1 MAYIGGELE
10 EGNEV
15 ARRGRRNELDDE
27 EREKRREE
35 RKKGARQMKREKE
48 RTRGRK
54 REGAR
59 GNLALSRRLL
69 SVWPALPA
77 LRAPDGTLLKFIDN
91 HKFRK

>member
-1 MAYIGGELE
+1 ME
-10 EGNEV
+10 
-15 ARRGRRNELDDE
+15 RRGKKETRWTKRKKES
-27 EREKRREE
+27 ERERERE
-35 RKKGARQMKREKE
+35 RGARKRKKE
-48 RTRGRK
+48 
-54 REGAR
+54 R

>member
-1 MAYIGGELE
+1 
-10 EGNEV
+10 
-15 ARRGRRNELDDE
+15 
-27 EREKRREE
+27 
-35 RKKGARQMKREKE
+35 MKEKE
-48 RTRGRK
+48 RRGEERRGEGV
-54 REGAR
+54 REGQ

>member
-1 MAYIGGELE
+1 MKKGTRWREGRKLDEKAGRTKTERNEEE
-10 EGNEV
+10 EGSET
-15 ARRGRRNELDDE
+15 ELG
-27 EREKRREE
+27 EKE
-35 RKKGARQMKREKE
+35 RKKGGERE
-48 RTRGRK
+48 RG
-54 REGAR
+54 G

>member
-1 MAYIGGELE
+1 MAGGGQREENWMRKQEGRKPRETKKKEGSETEL
-10 EGNEV
+10 G
-15 ARRGRRNELDDE
+15 
-27 EREKRREE
+27 EKE
-35 RKKGARQMKREKE
+35 RKKGGERE
-48 RTRGRK
+48 RG
-54 REGAR
+54 

>member
-1 MAYIGGELE
+1 MKKGTGGSGRKIE
-10 EGNEV
+10 ERNVDEKERKKE
-15 ARRGRRNELDDE
+15 RRETEKKEGSEMDE
-27 EREKRREE
+27 EKE
-35 RKKGARQMKREKE
+35 RKKGRKR
-48 RTRGRK
+48 RRK
-54 REGAR
+54 RER

>member
-1 MAYIGGELE
+1 METGPGRER
-10 EGNEV
+10 
-15 ARRGRRNELDDE
+15 ARKSWRVRG
-27 EREKRREE
+27 
-35 RKKGARQMKREKE
+35 
-48 RTRGRK
+48 T
-54 REGAR
+54 

>member
-1 MAYIGGELE
+1 M
-10 EGNEV
+10 
-15 ARRGRRNELDDE
+15 DE
-27 EREKRREE
+27 
-35 RKKGARQMKREKE
+35 EKE
-48 RTRGRK
+48 RKRGRERGARK
-54 REGAR
+54 RKKER